1 MSPPVL
7 DDAPISVPN
16 DTPVSN
22 STKTTVSVSDDAPR
36 LVMEKPTPIRVRMPV
51 CRPEDLFHLSIPERL
66 LPITALY
73 ELHYGVAF
81 CFSHF
86 ETFAREINPD
96 IPDSK
101 MDALVC
107 GMMYLRRVTRILN
120 LYVALVEDPGRTVL
134 SNEFVDAET
143 GGIWILSIC
152 GSDNPWAEG
161 QPSRKAVN
169 ALSRILGEDYHWWV
183 SRQPRNPK

>member
-1 MSPPVL
+1 MSSSTS
-7 DDAPISVPN
+7 DESADALQP
-16 DTPVSN
+16 
-22 STKTTVSVSDDAPR
+22 
-36 LVMEKPTPIRVRMPV
+36 VMEKITPIRMRMPV
-51 CRPEDLFHLSIPERL
+51 CRPENLFHLGIPERL
-66 LPITALY
+66 LPITARY

-86 ETFAREINPD
+86 EAFARDINPH

-101 MDALVC
+101 MEALVF
-107 GMMYLRRVTRILN
+107 GMRYLRRVTRILN

-183 SRQPRNPK
+183 SRQPRTPR